1 MKFKTPSRA
10 ATTLTLGMALL
21 VATTFFA
28 QQLSAQK
35 SPGETTA
42 KRVCEMIKRFH
53 ISQEGIDDEIAVKL
67 FDKFVKDLDPQKLYF
82 TQADIDELAKQKT
95 QLDNLIKA
103 GNIDFAYTTYD
114 LYLKRLDQRMAMAEK
129 FIDVDHDFTLD
140 ESIPTSGKDL
150 SWAKTNKEISERWR
164 KRIKFDLLTLR
175 LDKTELVES
184 KKRLHKRYHN
194 IKNVLHQT
202 EDFEKL
208 ETYLTALAMSFD
220 PHSTYMSPESLEDF
234 RIQMALQLDGIG
246 AALRSED
253 GTTTVA
259 QIVPG
264 GAADAN
270 GKLKVGDKIIGVGQG
285 ADGKDF
291 VDVVEMK
298 LSKVVRFIRGK
309 RGTVV
314 RLQVKTGDA
323 GDVKVYTLTRQ
334 KIELKSSAVKG
345 EIIDLKK
352 RLPGS
357 RGKVGVI
364 NIPSFYRDFQ
374 GAQRGVENFK
384 STARDVRT
392 VLKQFDDAGG
402 VDVVVIDLRFNGG
415 GALTES
421 IEVSGLFIDEGP
433 VVQVKDS
440 VNRSRSH
447 DDEDQGV
454 AYDGP
459 LVVVCNRLSASASEI
474 FAGVI
479 KDYRR
484 GIIIGD
490 ETTHGKGTVQNVM
503 PVSTQLFRLL
513 NPNPGKTGALK
524 LTISQFYRVNGHSTQ
539 NRGVPSDVV
548 LPSLF
553 DHMDLGEAFL
563 DNALKFDQIAPAK
576 FTPTGDV
583 SDQVVKSLQQA
594 SGKRVKEDPKFKEDL
609 QEIAKY
615 LKRKNRKTISLNE
628 EVLREERNKSKKKDD
643 KKDPDKKPDENP
655 PVLPEGHY
663 NNEILRI
670 ASDYAGALAGTKT
683 AEKAK

>member
-1 MKFKTPSRA
+1 MT
-10 ATTLTLGMALL
+10 LL
-21 VATTFFA
+21 VATTIFT
-28 QQLSAQK
+28 QQLSAQR
-35 SPGETTA
+35 SPAETTA
-42 KRVCEMIKRFH
+42 KRVCEMIQRFH
-53 ISQEGIDDEIAVKL
+53 ISQGNIDDGVSSRL
-67 FDKFVKDLDPQKLYF
+67 FDKFIKDLDPQKLYF
-82 TQADIDELAKQKT
+82 TQADIDDLSKQKT
-95 QLDNLIKA
+95 QLDDLLKA
-103 GNIDFAYTTYD
+103 GSIEFAYTTYD
-114 LYLKRLDQRMAMAEK
+114 RYLKRLDQRMALVEK
-129 FIDVDHDFTLD
+129 LIDVDHDFTLD
-140 ESIPTSGKDL
+140 ETMPSSADDL
-150 SWAKTNKEISERWR
+150 SWAKTDKEIAERWR
-164 KRIKFDLLTLR
+164 KRVKFDLVTLK
-175 LDKTELVES
+175 LDKTEMAEAR
-184 KKRLHKRYHN
+184 KRLHRRYHN

-208 ETYLTALAMSFD
+208 ETYLTALALSFD
-220 PHSTYMSPESLEDF
+220 PHSTYMSPQTLEDF

-270 GKLKVGDKIIGVGQG
+270 GKLKVGDKIIGVAQG
-285 ADGKDF
+285 ADSEEF
-291 VDVVEMK
+291 IDVVEMK
-298 LSKVVRFIRGK
+298 LSKVVRYIRGK

-314 RLQVKTGDA
+314 RLQVKTADP
-323 GDVKVYTLTRQ
+323 GDVKIYTLTRQ

-345 EIIDLKK
+345 EIIDLKE
-352 RLPGS
+352 RLPGA
-357 RGKVGVI
+357 RGKIGVI

-374 GAQRGVENFK
+374 GAQRGVKNFK
-384 STARDVRT
+384 STSRDVRN
-392 VLKQFDDAGG
+392 VLKQFEADGG
-402 VDVVVIDLRFNGG
+402 VDAVIIDLRFNGG

-440 VNRSRSH
+440 LSDPKSH
-447 DDEDQGV
+447 DDEDRGV

-459 LVVVCNRLSASASEI
+459 LVVICNRLSASASEI

-484 GIIIGD
+484 GVIVGD
-490 ETTHGKGTVQNVM
+490 VTTHGKGTVQNVM

-553 DHMDLGEAFL
+553 DHMDLGESFL

-576 FTPTGDV
+576 FEPTGYVNDKV
-583 SDQVVKSLQQA
+583 IKSLRQA
-594 SGKRVKEDPKFKEDL
+594 SSRRVDGDPKFKEDL

-628 EVLREERNKSKKKDD
+628 QTLREERDKSKKKDD
-643 KKDPDKKPDENP
+643 KKGPDKKPEDNP
-655 PVLPEGHY
+655 PVFPEGHY
-663 NNEILRI
+663 NNEVLRI
-670 ASDYAGALAGTKT
+670 TSDYAGALAGAK
-683 AEKAK
+683 AVGKAK